1 MRLVVAG
8 TPEVAL
14 PSLRALVDSSHEVVA
29 VVTRPDAPVGRSRR
43 PVPSPV
49 AEFALAQG
57 IELLRPESPRDPEFL
72 ARLQQIAPDACPVV
86 AYGGLLPAE
95 ALAIAPWVNLHFSV
109 LPAWRGAAPV
119 QWALM
124 AGDEVTGAT
133 VFRIVEALDAGPVYG
148 VLTERI
154 RPEDT
159 SGTLLERLAIAG
171 AGLLVDVVDHLEI
184 GDLDPHDQPQDGL
197 SHAPK
202 LTVADARVDWTRPAF
217 AIDRQIRGCTPAPG
231 AWCECAGV
239 RLRLG
244 PVTLVESADLA
255 PGALAAT
262 KREVRVGTGTT
273 DVLLGDVQPHGKRL
287 MPAAD
292 WARGTDLSAVTLD

>member
-1 MRLVVAG
+1 MKLVFAG

-29 VVTRPDAPVGRSRR
+29 VVTRPDAAVGRSRR

-57 IELLRPESPRDPEFL
+57 IELLRPATPGDPDFL
-72 ARLQQIAPDACPVV
+72 VRLQQIAPEACPVV
-86 AYGGLLPAE
+86 AYGGLLPRP
-95 ALAIAPWVNLHFSV
+95 ALAIAPWLNLHFSV

-119 QWALM
+119 QRALM
-124 AGDEVTGAT
+124 AGDEITGAT

-154 RPEDT
+154 GPQDT

-184 GDLDPHDQPQDGL
+184 GDLDPHDQPEDGL

-231 AWCECAGV
+231 AWCEFAGV

-244 PVTLVESADLA
+244 PVRITESADLA
-255 PGALAAT
+255 PGVVVAT
-262 KREVRVGTGTT
+262 KREVRVGTGTQ
-273 DVLLGDVQPHGKRL
+273 DVMLGDVQPQGKRL

-292 WARGTDLSAVTLD
+292 WARGTDVSAVTLG